1 MMSEVCPKCQCY
13 ITPPNPWYSVVP
25 PKMCQCSSWTKSMD
39 EELLKRFQQRAEEDW
54 ARLHEAFKDMKD
66 MQEKQLKMLEII
78 EENMPKK
85 RSINIG
91 PL

>member
-1 MMSEVCPKCQCY
+1 
-13 ITPPNPWYSVVP
+13 
-25 PKMCQCSSWTKSMD
+25 MD